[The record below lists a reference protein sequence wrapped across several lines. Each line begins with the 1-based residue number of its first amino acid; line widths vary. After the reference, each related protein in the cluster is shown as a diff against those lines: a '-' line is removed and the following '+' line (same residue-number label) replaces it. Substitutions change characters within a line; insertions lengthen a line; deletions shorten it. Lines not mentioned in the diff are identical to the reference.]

1 MTYYELKRNV
11 LLRMGEGANVTASGI
26 NSTSVIENYNKAI
39 PMLASEGLAM
49 CAATAIYIVKSYDAV
64 KILSEN
70 DIRYDMRALVSDFYS
85 FSKDGITLDNE
96 PYNDYRTEAD
106 KIIIIPGDVSGTIK
120 IYYNAYTTRLA
131 DNIADGTALT
141 IDPEIYAIIPM
152 YIEGRLRIMYDYG
165 NNSDYGLSLV
175 NEFEQ
180 RRAELIAERNKNS
193 PRLSV
198 VIPKG
203 RLRI

>member
-1 MTYYELKRNV
+1 
-11 LLRMGEGANVTASGI
+11 
-26 NSTSVIENYNKAI
+26 
-39 PMLASEGLAM
+39 
-49 CAATAIYIVKSYDAV
+49 
-64 KILSEN
+64 
-70 DIRYDMRALVSDFYS
+70 
-85 FSKDGITLDNE
+85 
-96 PYNDYRTEAD
+96 
-106 KIIIIPGDVSGTIK
+106 
-120 IYYNAYTTRLA
+120 
-131 DNIADGTALT
+131 
-141 IDPEIYAIIPM
+141 M